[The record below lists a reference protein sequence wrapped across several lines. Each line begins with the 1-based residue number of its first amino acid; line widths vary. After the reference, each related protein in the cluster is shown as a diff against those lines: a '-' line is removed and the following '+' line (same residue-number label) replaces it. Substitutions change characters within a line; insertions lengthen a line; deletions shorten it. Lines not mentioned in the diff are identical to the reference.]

1 MHEAHNVATGTAHIP
16 DETFSAKEM
25 DFFVPVLRI
34 NLHDFTHLAGRNDQI
49 VEPRRPGMAITN
61 AQAKLTWKSS
71 APAVSFM
78 VTPMFGGRS
87 SVGIS

>member
-34 NLHDFTHLAGRNDQI
+34 NLYDLTYLAGRDT
-49 VEPRRPGMAITN
+49 VRPGGC
-61 AQAKLTWKSS
+61 LTTGVVNLRLKR
-71 APAVSFM
+71 FEH
-78 VTPMFGGRS
+78 VTR
-87 SVGIS
+87 